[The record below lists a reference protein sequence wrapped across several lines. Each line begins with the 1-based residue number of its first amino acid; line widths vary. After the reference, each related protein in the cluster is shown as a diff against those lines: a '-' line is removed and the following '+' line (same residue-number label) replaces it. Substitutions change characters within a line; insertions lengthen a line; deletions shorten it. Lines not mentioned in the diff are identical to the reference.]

1 MAATSSPTATPTTT
15 STATGAPTSATAP
28 CTHADRAPDDGA
40 PFSRSAWQRTA
51 GIRAAIDALPFLI
64 HLADGTLLRRTFTT
78 YLTQDAHYLADYARA
93 LAACA
98 TKADNLT
105 ELAFW
110 AEQAAGAVVV
120 ERALH
125 TAHVTDVDA
134 VPPSPTCTGY
144 VSFLLAT
151 AARGSYAELV
161 AAVLPCYTVYDDVG
175 TRLRAQVGDLEGH
188 PYRDWI
194 ATYGDP
200 AFAASTRRA
209 CGIADRLAAGADP
222 VTLERMHA
230 AYLTAT
236 RYEWMFWESANRH
249 ETWPV

>member
-1 MAATSSPTATPTTT
+1 MTATPAT
-15 STATGAPTSATAP
+15 STNHAR
-28 CTHADRAPDDGA
+28 THAPDDDA
-40 PFSRSAWQRTA
+40 PFSRSAWARTA
-51 GIRAAIDALPFLI
+51 NIRAEIDALPFLI
-64 HLADGTLLRRTFTT
+64 HLADGTLLRRTFTH

-98 TKADNLT
+98 TKADDVT

-125 TAHVTDVDA
+125 TSHVTDVDA

-151 AARGSYAELV
+151 AATGSYPELV

-175 TRLRAQVGDLEGH
+175 TRLRAQVGYLDGH

-200 AFAASTRRA
+200 QFAEHTRRA
-209 CGIADRLAAGADP
+209 CRIADRLAAAADP
-222 VTLERMHA
+222 VTVQRMHA
-230 AYLTAT
+230 AYVTAA

-249 ETWPV
+249 ESWPV